1 MYHQHFGLNEAPFSI
16 AVNPRYLFM
25 SQRHRDALAHLLYGV
40 SGGGGFILLTGEVG
54 TGKTTVN
61 RCLLEQLPDTT
72 DLAIILNPALS
83 AVELLATA
91 CDELKIDYPQGTES
105 LKALTDALHR
115 YLLDNYEQGRKT
127 VLMID
132 EAQHLD
138 FDVLEQI
145 RLLTNLE
152 TNDEKLLQII
162 LIGQPE
168 LTEKLSR
175 PELRQLNQRITARY
189 NLQPL
194 NLQETT
200 AYIRHRLEVAGL
212 RGGVSLFDSA
222 AVKQIHSLT
231 RGIPRLI
238 NVLCDRAL
246 LGAYGQQ
253 RGRVN
258 KKLIAEAAAEVFGDQ
273 ASASSA
279 KNAIGKRALLLLM
292 IAAASAGA
300 GYWFSEGGRLNNGTL
315 MGDAKPTAD
324 LSADAISTGNV
335 SRAPSGVVTSDLSKS
350 AGSANSSTTSSI
362 DNAGTVSSSTTLDG
376 RGRLVGEGNESS
388 GVAGFQ
394 ASQPPGAITGAITG
408 NKADGAIN
416 NPNFNATDGFG
427 SAQISAASPQQLMS
441 SAPVWELQ
449 IQEANERFW
458 QAASSTPVPS
468 TVCPPPVITGLECT
482 KQSVQV
488 WNDLM
493 SLNRPVLLEMVT
505 DDKFAAATLVL
516 AFRGASALTWT
527 PQGVLEVPLGE
538 LADGWTGGVQYLW
551 QTPRGWTGS
560 VGLGDTS
567 PVVDVVAQMFATLD
581 GMAAPT
587 VAAFG
592 PALEARVRLFQENEG
607 IAADGVV
614 GEQTILRLNDRLGI
628 GLTSQRALE
637 RSSMWLPKASTANG
651 YQRDQR

>member
-115 YLLDNYEQGRKT
+115 YLLDNHERGRKT

-194 NLQETT
+194 NLQETA
-200 AYIRHRLEVAGL
+200 AYIKHRLEIAGL
-212 RGGVSLFDSA
+212 RGGVSLFESA

-253 RGRVN
+253 RSRVN
-258 KKLIAEAAAEVFGDQ
+258 KKLIAEAAAEVFGERAAIPAAQ
-273 ASASSA
+273 SSM
-279 KNAIGKRALLLLM
+279 GKRALFLIV
-292 IAAASAGA
+292 IAIASAIA
-300 GYWFSEGGRLNNGTL
+300 GYWVTRSHISE
-315 MGDAKPTAD
+315 
-324 LSADAISTGNV
+324 STILARGP
-335 SRAPSGVVTSDLSKS
+335 ASDLSTRS
-350 AGSANSSTTSSI
+350 DS
-362 DNAGTVSSSTTLDG
+362 TVSDTDNGLLKEGSSLQAGVISRDK
-376 RGRLVGEGNESS
+376 LGNEVNT
-388 GVAGFQ
+388 GVG
-394 ASQPPGAITGAITG
+394 GG
-408 NKADGAIN
+408 
-416 NPNFNATDGFG
+416 GFG
-427 SAQISAASPQQLMS
+427 QPRVNAALRQEITPA
-441 SAPVWELQ
+441 APVWELRV
-449 IQEANERFW
+449 QEASEWLW
-458 QAASSTPVPS
+458 QAASNTPVPS
-468 TVCPPPVITGLECT
+468 SVCPPPKITGLSCS
-482 KQSVQV
+482 KQVVNV
-488 WNDLM
+488 WNDVM
-493 SLNRPVLLEMVT
+493 ALNRPVLLDMVT
-505 DDKFAAATLVL
+505 RDKFSAATLIL
-516 AFRGASALTWT
+516 EFGDTTAYTWARE
-527 PQGVLEVPLGE
+527 GVVEVPLAE
-538 LADGWTGGVQYLW
+538 LADSWTGGVKYLW
-551 QTPRGWTGS
+551 QAPQGWTGS
-560 VGLGDTS
+560 VGLGNTS
-567 PVVDVVAQMFATLD
+567 PVVNVIAQMFATLD
-581 GMAAPT
+581 GMAVPT
-587 VAAFG
+587 VTSFG
-592 PALEARVRLFQENEG
+592 PALEARVRLFQVSEG

-637 RSSMWLPKASTANG
+637 RSSMWVTQTSAAAS

>member
-91 CDELKIDYPQGTES
+91 CDELKIEYPQGTES

-115 YLLDNYEQGRKT
+115 YLLDNHERGRKT

-200 AYIRHRLEVAGL
+200 AYVRHRLEVAGL
-212 RGGVSLFDSA
+212 RGGVSLFESA
-222 AVKQIHSLT
+222 AIKQIHSLT

-253 RGRVN
+253 RSRVN
-258 KKLIAEAAAEVFGDQ
+258 KKLIAEAAAEVFGEKAAVPSGQ
-273 ASASSA
+273 S
-279 KNAIGKRALLLLM
+279 NVGKRALFLIV
-292 IAAASAGA
+292 IAMASAIA
-300 GYWFSEGGRLNNGTL
+300 GYWITQSRISESNIQAPGPASDFSTRP
-315 MGDAKPTAD
+315 D
-324 LSADAISTGNV
+324 
-335 SRAPSGVVTSDLSKS
+335 
-350 AGSANSSTTSSI
+350 
-362 DNAGTVSSSTTLDG
+362 
-376 RGRLVGEGNESS
+376 SS
-388 GVAGFQ
+388 GSDSDDRFVEEGSSQQ
-394 ASQPPGAITGAITG
+394 ASVISPDKLANEINTGLDDNSFGQPRANVGLGQDITLT
-408 NKADGAIN
+408 
-416 NPNFNATDGFG
+416 
-427 SAQISAASPQQLMS
+427 
-441 SAPVWELQ
+441 APVWELRV
-449 IQEANERFW
+449 QEASEWLW
-458 QAASSTPVPS
+458 QAASNTPVPS
-468 TVCPPPVITGLECT
+468 SVCPPPKITGLSCS
-482 KQSVQV
+482 KQEVNV
-488 WNDLM
+488 WNDVM
-493 SLNRPVLLEMVT
+493 ALNRPVLLEIVT
-505 DDKFAAATLVL
+505 KDKFAAAALAL
-516 AFRGASALTWT
+516 AFGEATALMWT
-527 PQGVLEVPLGE
+527 RQGVLEVPLGE
-538 LADGWTGGVQYLW
+538 LADSWTGGVKYLW
-551 QTPRGWTGS
+551 QAPQGWAGS

-567 PVVDVVAQMFATLD
+567 PVVNVIAQMFATLD
-581 GMAAPT
+581 GMAVPT
-587 VAAFG
+587 VTSFG
-592 PALEARVRLFQENEG
+592 PALEARVRLFQVSEG

-637 RSSMWLPKASTANG
+637 RSSMWVTQTPAADS

>member
-115 YLLDNYEQGRKT
+115 YLLDNHERGRKT

-200 AYIRHRLEVAGL
+200 AYIRHRLEIAGL
-212 RGGVSLFDSA
+212 RGGVSLFESA

-253 RGRVN
+253 RSRVN
-258 KKLIAEAAAEVFGDQ
+258 KKLIAEAAAEVFGERAAVPISQ
-273 ASASSA
+273 SSL
-279 KNAIGKRALLLLM
+279 GKRAWLVFLV
-292 IAAASAGA
+292 AVASAA
-300 GYWFSEGGRLNNGTL
+300 VGYWVSQLEVSESNTSARGP
-315 MGDAKPTAD
+315 AAD
-324 LSADAISTGNV
+324 LSARPDASV
-335 SRAPSGVVTSDLSKS
+335 SGTDNGLL
-350 AGSANSSTTSSI
+350 GDSSTQLLQQSAVISR
-362 DNAGTVSSSTTLDG
+362 NKL
-376 RGRLVGEGNESS
+376 GNEVNADI
-388 GVAGFQ
+388 GDGGF
-394 ASQPPGAITGAITG
+394 SQP
-408 NKADGAIN
+408 
-416 NPNFNATDGFG
+416 NAN
-427 SAQISAASPQQLMS
+427 AASVQGITPA
-441 SAPVWELQ
+441 APVWELRV
-449 IQEANERFW
+449 QEANERFW
-458 QAASSTPVPS
+458 QAASNTPVPS
-468 TVCPPPVITGLECT
+468 TVCPPPKITGLSCS
-482 KQSVQV
+482 KQSVNV
-488 WNDLM
+488 WNDVM
-493 SLNRPVLLEMVT
+493 ALNRPVLLEIVT
-505 DDKFAAATLVL
+505 KDKFAGAALVL
-516 AFRGASALTWT
+516 AFGETTALMWT
-527 PQGVLEVPLGE
+527 RQGVLEVSLGE
-538 LADGWTGGVQYLW
+538 LADSWTGSIQYLW
-551 QTPRGWTGS
+551 QAPQGWAGS
-560 VGLGDTS
+560 VGLGNTS
-567 PVVDVVAQMFATLD
+567 PVVNVIAQMFATLD
-581 GMAAPT
+581 GMTAPNVT
-587 VAAFG
+587 SFG
-592 PALEARVRLFQENEG
+592 PALEARVRLFQESEG

-637 RSSMWLPKASTANG
+637 RSSMWATQDSAAGG

>member
-40 SGGGGFILLTGEVG
+40 SGGSGFILLTGEVG

-61 RCLLEQLPDTT
+61 RCLLEQLPETT

-83 AVELLATA
+83 AAELLATA

-115 YLLDNYEQGRKT
+115 YLLDNHANGRKT

-138 FDVLEQI
+138 FNVLEQI

-168 LTEKLSR
+168 LTDKLSR

-200 AYIRHRLEVAGL
+200 AYIKHRLDIAGL
-212 RGGVSLFDSA
+212 RGGTSLFEAA
-222 AVKQIHSLT
+222 AVNLIHRLT

-258 KKLIAEAAAEVFGDQ
+258 KKLIAEAASEVFGEQ
-273 ASASSA
+273 AGAASSTRGMA
-279 KNAIGKRALLLLM
+279 NRAVLVLIVAFM
-292 IAAASAGA
+292 SAVA
-300 GYWFSEGGRLNNGTL
+300 GYFLSQTVTSVGDTKLSGSSEVPSDTSMESAVVLATVPSNAAERPLGSRRLTA
-315 MGDAKPTAD
+315 AKPD
-324 LSADAISTGNV
+324 MGFSQPSPLSDAISG
-335 SRAPSGVVTSDLSKS
+335 SLSS
-350 AGSANSSTTSSI
+350 TESSSEIISIENSSSVDATQGLAFTSS
-362 DNAGTVSSSTTLDG
+362 
-376 RGRLVGEGNESS
+376 
-388 GVAGFQ
+388 
-394 ASQPPGAITGAITG
+394 
-408 NKADGAIN
+408 
-416 NPNFNATDGFG
+416 NP
-427 SAQISAASPQQLMS
+427 L
-441 SAPVWELQ
+441 WELSVR
-449 IQEANERFW
+449 EANEVFW
-458 QAASSTPVPS
+458 QAASNSPVPS
-468 TVCPPPVITGLECT
+468 TVCPPPRITGLNCT
-482 KQSVQV
+482 IQSVQV

-505 DDKFAAATLVL
+505 KDRFAAAAFVL
-516 AFRGASALTWT
+516 AFREASALTWT
-527 PQGVLEVPLGE
+527 KQGVREVPLAE
-538 LADGWTGGVQYLW
+538 LAGGWTGGARYLW
-551 QTPRGWTGS
+551 QAPRGWSGS
-560 VGLGDTS
+560 VALGNTS
-567 PVVDVVAQMFATLD
+567 SAVNVIAQMFATLD
-581 GMAAPT
+581 DMAAPT
-587 VAAFG
+587 VTNFG
-592 PALEARVRLFQENEG
+592 QALQDRVRLFQETEG
-607 IAADGVV
+607 IVADGVV
-614 GEQTILRLNDRLGI
+614 GEQTLLRLNDRLGI
-628 GLTSQRALE
+628 GLTSERALE
-637 RSSMWLPKASTANG
+637 RSSMWIVKASQASG
-651 YQRDQR
+651 YKRDSR

>member
-115 YLLDNYEQGRKT
+115 YLLDNHERGRKT

-200 AYIRHRLEVAGL
+200 AYIRHRLEIAGL
-212 RGGVSLFDSA
+212 RAGVSLFESS

-253 RGRVN
+253 RSRVN
-258 KKLIAEAAAEVFGDQ
+258 KKLIAEAAAEVFGEKAAVRSSQ
-273 ASASSA
+273 SSA
-279 KNAIGKRALLLLM
+279 GKRAWLVFLV
-292 IAAASAGA
+292 AVASAA
-300 GYWFSEGGRLNNGTL
+300 VGYWVSQLEVSESNTSARGPIADFSS
-315 MGDAKPTAD
+315 D
-324 LSADAISTGNV
+324 LSARPNASVSGTDNGLLGDSSTQPSQQSAVISRNKLGNEV
-335 SRAPSGVVTSDLSKS
+335 NADIGDGDLSQPQVNV
-350 AGSANSSTTSSI
+350 ALVESI
-362 DNAGTVSSSTTLDG
+362 T
-376 RGRLVGEGNESS
+376 
-388 GVAGFQ
+388 
-394 ASQPPGAITGAITG
+394 P
-408 NKADGAIN
+408 
-416 NPNFNATDGFG
+416 
-427 SAQISAASPQQLMS
+427 AAR
-441 SAPVWELQ
+441 VWELRV
-449 IQEANERFW
+449 QEANERFW
-458 QAASSTPVPS
+458 QAASNTPVPS
-468 TVCPPPVITGLECT
+468 TVCPPPKITGLSCS
-482 KQSVQV
+482 KQSVNV
-488 WNDLM
+488 WNDVM
-493 SLNRPVLLEMVT
+493 ALNRPVLLEIVT
-505 DDKFAAATLVL
+505 KDKFAGAALVL
-516 AFRGASALTWT
+516 AFGETTALMWT
-527 PQGVLEVPLGE
+527 RQGVLEVSLGE
-538 LADGWTGGVQYLW
+538 LADSWTGSIQYLW
-551 QTPRGWTGS
+551 QAPQGWTGS
-560 VGLGDTS
+560 VGLGNTS
-567 PVVDVVAQMFATLD
+567 PVVNVIAQMFATLD
-581 GMAAPT
+581 GMIAPN
-587 VAAFG
+587 VASFG
-592 PALEARVRLFQENEG
+592 PALEARVRLFQESEG

-637 RSSMWLPKASTANG
+637 RSSLWVTQASAAAG
-651 YQRDQR
+651 YQRGQR

>member
-115 YLLDNYEQGRKT
+115 YLLDNHERGRKT
-127 VLMID
+127 VSMID

-200 AYIRHRLEVAGL
+200 AYIRHRLEIAGL
-212 RGGVSLFDSA
+212 RGGVSLFESA

-253 RGRVN
+253 RSRVN
-258 KKLIAEAAAEVFGDQ
+258 KKLIAEAAAEVFGEK
-273 ASASSA
+273 AAIPSAQS
-279 KNAIGKRALLLLM
+279 NVGKRALFLIV
-292 IAAASAGA
+292 IAMASAIA
-300 GYWFSEGGRLNNGTL
+300 GYWVTQSRISETNIQAPGPAPDFSTHSDSRVFDTDNRLVEEGSSRQ
-315 MGDAKPTAD
+315 AD
-324 LSADAISTGNV
+324 VISPDKLANEINTGL
-335 SRAPSGVVTSDLSKS
+335 DD
-350 AGSANSSTTSSI
+350 NSFGQPQA
-362 DNAGTVSSSTTLDG
+362 NAGLGQDTTL
-376 RGRLVGEGNESS
+376 
-388 GVAGFQ
+388 
-394 ASQPPGAITGAITG
+394 T
-408 NKADGAIN
+408 
-416 NPNFNATDGFG
+416 
-427 SAQISAASPQQLMS
+427 
-441 SAPVWELQ
+441 APVWELRV
-449 IQEANERFW
+449 QEASEWLW
-458 QAASSTPVPS
+458 QAASNTPVPS
-468 TVCPPPVITGLECT
+468 SVCPPPKITGLSCS
-482 KQSVQV
+482 KQEVDV
-488 WNDLM
+488 WNDVM
-493 SLNRPVLLEMVT
+493 ALNRSVLLEIVT
-505 DDKFAAATLVL
+505 NDKFAAAALVL
-516 AFRGASALTWT
+516 AFGETTALMWT
-527 PQGVLEVPLGE
+527 RQGVLEVPLGE
-538 LADGWTGGVQYLW
+538 LADSWTGGVKYLW
-551 QTPRGWTGS
+551 QAPQGWTGS

-567 PVVDVVAQMFATLD
+567 PVVNVIAQMFATLD
-581 GMAAPT
+581 GMAVPT
-587 VAAFG
+587 VTSFG
-592 PALEARVRLFQENEG
+592 PALEARVRLFQVSEG

-637 RSSMWLPKASTANG
+637 RSSMWVTQTPATDR

>member
-105 LKALTDALHR
+105 LKALTDALHH
-115 YLLDNYEQGRKT
+115 YLLDNHERGRKT

-200 AYIRHRLEVAGL
+200 AYIRHRLEVAGV
-212 RGGVSLFDSA
+212 RGGISLFESA

-253 RGRVN
+253 RSRVN
-258 KKLIAEAAAEVFGDQ
+258 KKLIAEAAAEVFGEK
-273 ASASSA
+273 AAIPSAQS
-279 KNAIGKRALLLLM
+279 NVGKRALFLIV
-292 IAAASAGA
+292 IAMASAIA
-300 GYWFSEGGRLNNGTL
+300 GYWVTQSRISETNIQAPGPAPDFSTHSDSRVFDTDNRLVEEGSSRQ
-315 MGDAKPTAD
+315 AD
-324 LSADAISTGNV
+324 VISPDKLANEINTGL
-335 SRAPSGVVTSDLSKS
+335 DD
-350 AGSANSSTTSSI
+350 NSFGQPQA
-362 DNAGTVSSSTTLDG
+362 NAGLGQDTTL
-376 RGRLVGEGNESS
+376 
-388 GVAGFQ
+388 
-394 ASQPPGAITGAITG
+394 T
-408 NKADGAIN
+408 
-416 NPNFNATDGFG
+416 
-427 SAQISAASPQQLMS
+427 
-441 SAPVWELQ
+441 APVWELRV
-449 IQEANERFW
+449 QEASEWLW
-458 QAASSTPVPS
+458 QAASNTPVPS
-468 TVCPPPVITGLECT
+468 SVCPPPKITGLSCS
-482 KQSVQV
+482 KQDVDV
-488 WNDLM
+488 WNDVM
-493 SLNRPVLLEMVT
+493 ALNRPVLLEIVT
-505 DDKFAAATLVL
+505 NDKFAAAALVL
-516 AFRGASALTWT
+516 AFGETTALMWT
-527 PQGVLEVPLGE
+527 RQGVLEVALGE
-538 LADGWTGGVQYLW
+538 LADSWTGGVKYLW
-551 QTPRGWTGS
+551 QAPQGWTGS

-567 PVVDVVAQMFATLD
+567 PVVNVIAQMFATLD
-581 GMAAPT
+581 GMAVPT
-587 VAAFG
+587 ITSFG
-592 PALEARVRLFQENEG
+592 PALEARVRLFQVSEG

-637 RSSMWLPKASTANG
+637 RSSMWVTQTPAGNS

>member
-115 YLLDNYEQGRKT
+115 YLLDNHERGRKT

-212 RGGVSLFDSA
+212 RSGISLFDSA
-222 AVKQIHSLT
+222 AVKHIHNLT

-253 RGRVN
+253 RSRVN
-258 KKLIAEAAAEVFGDQ
+258 KSLIAEAAAEVFGQ
-273 ASASSA
+273 KAPVPVSQG
-279 KNAIGKRALLLLM
+279 NVGKRAVLALLV
-292 IAAASAGA
+292 AAASAAA
-300 GYWFSEGGRLNNGTL
+300 GYWVSQSDVSESNILARV
-315 MGDAKPTAD
+315 P
-324 LSADAISTGNV
+324 
-335 SRAPSGVVTSDLSKS
+335 TSDLS
-350 AGSANSSTTSSI
+350 AGPDASVSDNDNDLSGRSSTQPSQQSVVISRKKLGTEV
-362 DNAGTVSSSTTLDG
+362 NAGIGDG
-376 RGRLVGEGNESS
+376 
-388 GVAGFQ
+388 GF
-394 ASQPPGAITGAITG
+394 SQPKV
-408 NKADGAIN
+408 NAD
-416 NPNFNATDGFG
+416 FG
-427 SAQISAASPQQLMS
+427 QGVTPA
-441 SAPVWELQ
+441 APVWELR

-458 QAASSTPVPS
+458 QAASNTPVPS
-468 TVCPPPVITGLECT
+468 TVCPPPKITGLSCS
-482 KQSVQV
+482 KQAVNV
-488 WNDLM
+488 WNDMM

-505 DDKFAAATLVL
+505 KDKFAAAALVL
-516 AFRGASALTWT
+516 SFGETTALVWTRQGA
-527 PQGVLEVPLGE
+527 LEIPLGE
-538 LADGWTGGVQYLW
+538 LADSWTGGVKYLW
-551 QTPRGWTGS
+551 QAPQGWTGS
-560 VGLGDTS
+560 VGLGSSS
-567 PVVDVVAQMFATLD
+567 PVVDVIAQMFATLD
-581 GMAAPT
+581 GMAAPK
-587 VAAFG
+587 VESFG
-592 PALEARVRLFQENEG
+592 PALEARVRLFQEREG

-637 RSSMWLPKASTANG
+637 RSSMWVTQATVAGG
-651 YQRDQR
+651 YQRGQR

>member
-115 YLLDNYEQGRKT
+115 YLLDNHERGRKT

-212 RGGVSLFDSA
+212 RSGFSLFESA
-222 AVKQIHSLT
+222 AVKQIHNLT

-253 RGRVN
+253 RSRVN
-258 KKLIAEAAAEVFGDQ
+258 KKLIAEAAAEVFGEKAAVPVSQ
-273 ASASSA
+273 S
-279 KNAIGKRALLLLM
+279 NVGKRALLALLV
-292 IAAASAGA
+292 AAASAAA
-300 GYWFSEGGRLNNGTL
+300 GYWVSQSDVSVSNILARGP
-315 MGDAKPTAD
+315 ASD
-324 LSADAISTGNV
+324 LSAGSDASV
-335 SRAPSGVVTSDLSKS
+335 SDNENDLS
-350 AGSANSSTTSSI
+350 GRSSTQPSQQPVVISRNELGTEV
-362 DNAGTVSSSTTLDG
+362 NAGIGDG
-376 RGRLVGEGNESS
+376 
-388 GVAGFQ
+388 GF
-394 ASQPPGAITGAITG
+394 SQP
-408 NKADGAIN
+408 KAN
-416 NPNFNATDGFG
+416 
-427 SAQISAASPQQLMS
+427 AASVQGITPA
-441 SAPVWELQ
+441 APVWELRV
-449 IQEANERFW
+449 QEANERFW
-458 QAASSTPVPS
+458 QAASNTPVPT
-468 TVCPPPVITGLECT
+468 TVCPPPKITGLSCS
-482 KQSVQV
+482 KQSVNV
-488 WNDLM
+488 WNDVM
-493 SLNRPVLLEMVT
+493 ALNRPVLLEIVT
-505 DDKFAAATLVL
+505 KDKFAAAALVL
-516 AFRGASALTWT
+516 AFGETTALMWT
-527 PQGVLEVPLGE
+527 RQGVLEVSLGE
-538 LADGWTGGVQYLW
+538 LADSWTGSIQYLW
-551 QTPRGWTGS
+551 QAPQGWIGS
-560 VGLGDTS
+560 VGLGNTS
-567 PVVDVVAQMFATLD
+567 PVVNVIAQMFATLD
-581 GMAAPT
+581 GMTAPNVT
-587 VAAFG
+587 SFG
-592 PALEARVRLFQENEG
+592 PALEARVRLFQESEG

-637 RSSMWLPKASTANG
+637 RSSTWVTQASMAGG
-651 YQRDQR
+651 YQRGQR

>member
-115 YLLDNYEQGRKT
+115 YLLDNHERGRKT

-200 AYIRHRLEVAGL
+200 AYIRHRLKVAGL
-212 RGGVSLFDSA
+212 RSGVSLFESA
-222 AVKQIHSLT
+222 AVKQIHNLT

-253 RGRVN
+253 RSRVN
-258 KKLIAEAAAEVFGDQ
+258 KKLIAEAAAEVFGEKTAVPVSQ
-273 ASASSA
+273 S
-279 KNAIGKRALLLLM
+279 NVGKRALLALLV
-292 IAAASAGA
+292 AAASAAG
-300 GYWFSEGGRLNNGTL
+300 GYWLNQSNVSESNILARGP
-315 MGDAKPTAD
+315 ASD
-324 LSADAISTGNV
+324 LSAGPDASV
-335 SRAPSGVVTSDLSKS
+335 SDNDYDLS
-350 AGSANSSTTSSI
+350 GRSSTQPSQQPAVISRNKLGNEI
-362 DNAGTVSSSTTLDG
+362 NAGIVDG
-376 RGRLVGEGNESS
+376 
-388 GVAGFQ
+388 GF
-394 ASQPPGAITGAITG
+394 SQPEV
-408 NKADGAIN
+408 
-416 NPNFNATDGFG
+416 
-427 SAQISAASPQQLMS
+427 SAALGQDITPTVP
-441 SAPVWELQ
+441 AWELR

-458 QAASSTPVPS
+458 QAASNTPVPS
-468 TVCPPPVITGLECT
+468 TVCPPPKITGLSCS
-482 KQSVQV
+482 KQAVNV
-488 WNDLM
+488 WNDVM

-505 DDKFAAATLVL
+505 KDKFAAAALVL
-516 AFRGASALTWT
+516 AFGDARALTWT
-527 PQGVLEVPLGE
+527 RQGILEVPLGE
-538 LADGWTGGVQYLW
+538 LADSWTGGVQYLW
-551 QTPRGWTGS
+551 QAPQGWTGS
-560 VGLGDTS
+560 VGLGSNS
-567 PVVDVVAQMFATLD
+567 PVVDVIAQMFATLD
-581 GMAAPT
+581 GMAAPK
-587 VAAFG
+587 VESFG
-592 PALEARVRLFQENEG
+592 PALEARVRLFQEREG

-637 RSSMWLPKASTANG
+637 RSSMWVTQATVAG
-651 YQRDQR
+651 DYQRGQR

>member
-115 YLLDNYEQGRKT
+115 YLLDNHERGRKT

-212 RGGVSLFDSA
+212 RSGGSLFESA
-222 AVKQIHSLT
+222 AVKQIHTLT

-253 RGRVN
+253 RSRVN
-258 KKLIAEAAAEVFGDQ
+258 KKLIAEAAAEVFGEKAAVPSVQ
-273 ASASSA
+273 S
-279 KNAIGKRALLLLM
+279 NVGKRALLALLV
-292 IAAASAGA
+292 SAVSAVA
-300 GYWFSEGGRLNNGTL
+300 GYWVSQSDVSESDILARGP
-315 MGDAKPTAD
+315 A
-324 LSADAISTGNV
+324 
-335 SRAPSGVVTSDLSKS
+335 SDLSTGLDASVSNADDVLLGGSSRQPSQQS
-350 AGSANSSTTSSI
+350 AVISRNKLGTEV
-362 DNAGTVSSSTTLDG
+362 NAGIGDG
-376 RGRLVGEGNESS
+376 
-388 GVAGFQ
+388 GF
-394 ASQPPGAITGAITG
+394 SQPRG
-408 NKADGAIN
+408 NAD
-416 NPNFNATDGFG
+416 FG
-427 SAQISAASPQQLMS
+427 QGVTPAAP
-441 SAPVWELQ
+441 AWELR

-468 TVCPPPVITGLECT
+468 TVCPPPKITGLSCS
-482 KQSVQV
+482 KQAVNV
-488 WNDLM
+488 WNDVM

-505 DDKFAAATLVL
+505 KDKFAAAALVL
-516 AFRGASALTWT
+516 AFGDATALTWT
-527 PQGVLEVPLGE
+527 RQGILEVPLGE
-538 LADGWTGGVQYLW
+538 LADSWTGGVQYLW
-551 QTPRGWTGS
+551 QAPQGWIGS
-560 VGLGDTS
+560 VGLGNTS
-567 PVVDVVAQMFATLD
+567 PVVNVIAQMFATLD
-581 GMAAPT
+581 GMAAPN
-587 VAAFG
+587 VASFG
-592 PALEARVRLFQENEG
+592 PALEARVRLFQESEG

-637 RSSMWLPKASTANG
+637 RSSMWVTQVSAAGG
-651 YQRDQR
+651 YPRGQR

>member
-91 CDELKIDYPQGTES
+91 CDELKIEYPQGTES

-115 YLLDNYEQGRKT
+115 YLLDNHERGRKT

-200 AYIRHRLEVAGL
+200 AYIKHRLEIAGL
-212 RGGVSLFDSA
+212 RGGVSLFESA

-253 RGRVN
+253 RSRVN
-258 KKLIAEAAAEVFGDQ
+258 KKLIAEAAAEVFGEKAAVPSGQ
-273 ASASSA
+273 S
-279 KNAIGKRALLLLM
+279 NVGKRALFLIV
-292 IAAASAGA
+292 IAMASAIA
-300 GYWFSEGGRLNNGTL
+300 GYWVTQSRISETNIQAPGPASDFSTRPDSSGSDTDNRFVEEGSSPQ
-315 MGDAKPTAD
+315 A
-324 LSADAISTGNV
+324 SVISPDKLANEINTGLDDN
-335 SRAPSGVVTSDLSKS
+335 SFGQPRA
-350 AGSANSSTTSSI
+350 
-362 DNAGTVSSSTTLDG
+362 NAGLGQDITL
-376 RGRLVGEGNESS
+376 
-388 GVAGFQ
+388 
-394 ASQPPGAITGAITG
+394 T
-408 NKADGAIN
+408 
-416 NPNFNATDGFG
+416 
-427 SAQISAASPQQLMS
+427 
-441 SAPVWELQ
+441 APVWELRV
-449 IQEANERFW
+449 QEASEWLW
-458 QAASSTPVPS
+458 QAASNTPVPS
-468 TVCPPPVITGLECT
+468 SVCPPPKITGLSCS
-482 KQSVQV
+482 KQEVNV
-488 WNDLM
+488 WNDVM
-493 SLNRPVLLEMVT
+493 ALNRPVLLDIVT
-505 DDKFAAATLVL
+505 KDKFAAAALVL
-516 AFRGASALTWT
+516 AFGEATALMWT
-527 PQGVLEVPLGE
+527 RQGVLEVPLGE
-538 LADGWTGGVQYLW
+538 LADSWTGGVKYLW
-551 QTPRGWTGS
+551 QAPQGWTGS

-567 PVVDVVAQMFATLD
+567 PVVNVIAQMFATLD
-581 GMAAPT
+581 GMAVPT
-587 VAAFG
+587 VTSFG
-592 PALEARVRLFQENEG
+592 PALEARVRLFQVSEG

-637 RSSMWLPKASTANG
+637 RSSMWVTQTPAADS

>member
-115 YLLDNYEQGRKT
+115 YLLDNHERGRKT

-200 AYIRHRLEVAGL
+200 AYIRHRLKVAGL
-212 RGGVSLFDSA
+212 RSGVSLFESA
-222 AVKQIHSLT
+222 AVKQIHNLT

-253 RGRVN
+253 RSRVN
-258 KKLIAEAAAEVFGDQ
+258 KKLIAEAAAEVFGEKAAVPVSQ
-273 ASASSA
+273 S
-279 KNAIGKRALLLLM
+279 NVGKRALLALLV
-292 IAAASAGA
+292 AAASAAG
-300 GYWFSEGGRLNNGTL
+300 GYWLNQSNVSESNILARGP
-315 MGDAKPTAD
+315 APD
-324 LSADAISTGNV
+324 LSAGPDASV
-335 SRAPSGVVTSDLSKS
+335 SDNDYDLS
-350 AGSANSSTTSSI
+350 GRSSTQPSQQPAVISRNKLGNEI
-362 DNAGTVSSSTTLDG
+362 NAGIVDG
-376 RGRLVGEGNESS
+376 
-388 GVAGFQ
+388 GF
-394 ASQPPGAITGAITG
+394 SQPEV
-408 NKADGAIN
+408 
-416 NPNFNATDGFG
+416 
-427 SAQISAASPQQLMS
+427 SAALGQDITPTVP
-441 SAPVWELQ
+441 AWELR

-458 QAASSTPVPS
+458 QAASNTPVPS
-468 TVCPPPVITGLECT
+468 TVCPPPKITGLSCS
-482 KQSVQV
+482 KQAVNV
-488 WNDLM
+488 WNDVM

-505 DDKFAAATLVL
+505 KDKFAAAALVL
-516 AFRGASALTWT
+516 AFGDARALTWT
-527 PQGVLEVPLGE
+527 RQGILEVPLGE
-538 LADGWTGGVQYLW
+538 LADSWTGGVQYLW
-551 QTPRGWTGS
+551 QAPQGWTGS
-560 VGLGDTS
+560 VGLGSNS
-567 PVVDVVAQMFATLD
+567 PVVDVIAQMFATLD
-581 GMAAPT
+581 GMAAPK
-587 VAAFG
+587 VESFG
-592 PALEARVRLFQENEG
+592 PALEARVRLFQEREG

-637 RSSMWLPKASTANG
+637 RSSMWVTQATVAGG
-651 YQRDQR
+651 YQRGQR

>member
-115 YLLDNYEQGRKT
+115 YLLDNHERGRKT

-200 AYIRHRLEVAGL
+200 AYIRHRLEIAGL
-212 RGGVSLFDSA
+212 CGGVSLFESA

-253 RGRVN
+253 RSRVN
-258 KKLIAEAAAEVFGDQ
+258 KKLIAEAAAEVFGER
-273 ASASSA
+273 AAAPISRSSL
-279 KNAIGKRALLLLM
+279 GKRAWLVFLV
-292 IAAASAGA
+292 AVASAA
-300 GYWFSEGGRLNNGTL
+300 VGYWVSQLEVSESNTSARGP
-315 MGDAKPTAD
+315 AAD
-324 LSADAISTGNV
+324 LS
-335 SRAPSGVVTSDLSKS
+335 SDLSARPNASVSVTDNGLLGDRSTQLLQQS
-350 AGSANSSTTSSI
+350 AVISRNKLRNEV
-362 DNAGTVSSSTTLDG
+362 NADIGDG
-376 RGRLVGEGNESS
+376 DL
-388 GVAGFQ
+388 
-394 ASQPPGAITGAITG
+394 SQPQVNVALVESITPA
-408 NKADGAIN
+408 
-416 NPNFNATDGFG
+416 
-427 SAQISAASPQQLMS
+427 
-441 SAPVWELQ
+441 APVWELRV
-449 IQEANERFW
+449 QEANERFW
-458 QAASSTPVPS
+458 QAASNTPVPS
-468 TVCPPPVITGLECT
+468 TVCPPPRITGLSCS
-482 KQSVQV
+482 KQSVKV
-488 WNDLM
+488 WNDVM
-493 SLNRPVLLEMVT
+493 ALNRPVLLEIVT
-505 DDKFAAATLVL
+505 KDKFAGAALVL
-516 AFRGASALTWT
+516 AFGETTALMWT
-527 PQGVLEVPLGE
+527 RQGVLEVSLGE
-538 LADGWTGGVQYLW
+538 LADSWTGSIQYLW
-551 QTPRGWTGS
+551 QAPQGWTGS
-560 VGLGDTS
+560 VGLGNTS
-567 PVVDVVAQMFATLD
+567 PVVNVIAQMFATLD
-581 GMAAPT
+581 GMVAPK
-587 VAAFG
+587 VASFG
-592 PALEARVRLFQENEG
+592 PALEARVRLFQESEG

-637 RSSMWLPKASTANG
+637 RSSMWVTQDSAAGG
-651 YQRDQR
+651 YQRGQR

>member
-105 LKALTDALHR
+105 LKALTDALHH
-115 YLLDNYEQGRKT
+115 YLLDNHARGRKT

-212 RGGVSLFDSA
+212 RGGVSLFESA

-253 RGRVN
+253 RSKVN
-258 KKLIAEAAAEVFGDQ
+258 KRLIAEAAAEVFGEKAAVPPAQ
-273 ASASSA
+273 ST
-279 KNAIGKRALLLLM
+279 IGKRALLVLLV
-292 IAAASAGA
+292 AAASAA
-300 GYWFSEGGRLNNGTL
+300 VGYWVSRADVSESNTSARGPAG
-315 MGDAKPTAD
+315 D
-324 LSADAISTGNV
+324 LSARPNASVSDPNDGSLGDGSTQPSQQSLVV
-335 SRAPSGVVTSDLSKS
+335 SRNTLS
-350 AGSANSSTTSSI
+350 
-362 DNAGTVSSSTTLDG
+362 
-376 RGRLVGEGNESS
+376 NE
-388 GVAGFQ
+388 VDAGFVDGGF
-394 ASQPPGAITGAITG
+394 SQPQV
-408 NKADGAIN
+408 
-416 NPNFNATDGFG
+416 NAALGRD
-427 SAQISAASPQQLMS
+427 IRPAAP
-441 SAPVWELQ
+441 AWELR

-458 QAASSTPVPS
+458 QAASNTPVPS
-468 TVCPPPVITGLECT
+468 TVCPPPKITGLSCS
-482 KQSVQV
+482 KQAVNV
-488 WNDLM
+488 WNDVM
-493 SLNRPVLLEMVT
+493 ALNRPVLLEIVT
-505 DDKFAAATLVL
+505 KDKFAAAALVL
-516 AFRGASALTWT
+516 AFGDATALTWT
-527 PQGVLEVPLGE
+527 RQGILEVPLGE
-538 LADGWTGGVQYLW
+538 LADSWTGDVQYLW
-551 QTPRGWTGS
+551 QAPEGWTDS
-560 VGLGDTS
+560 VGLGNTS
-567 PVVDVVAQMFATLD
+567 SVVNVIAQMFATLD
-581 GMAAPT
+581 GMAAPN
-587 VAAFG
+587 VASFG
-592 PALEARVRLFQENEG
+592 PALEARVRLFQVSEG

-637 RSSMWLPKASTANG
+637 RSSMWITQAAVAGG
-651 YQRDQR
+651 YQRGQR

>member
-115 YLLDNYEQGRKT
+115 YLLDNHERGRKT

-200 AYIRHRLEVAGL
+200 AYIRHRLKVAGL
-212 RGGVSLFDSA
+212 RSGVSLFESA
-222 AVKQIHSLT
+222 AVKQIHNLT

-253 RGRVN
+253 RSRVN
-258 KKLIAEAAAEVFGDQ
+258 KKLIAEAAAEVFGEKAAVPVSQ
-273 ASASSA
+273 S
-279 KNAIGKRALLLLM
+279 NVGKRALLALL
-292 IAAASAGA
+292 IAAASAAG
-300 GYWFSEGGRLNNGTL
+300 GYWLNQSNVSESNILARGP
-315 MGDAKPTAD
+315 ASD
-324 LSADAISTGNV
+324 LSAGPDASV
-335 SRAPSGVVTSDLSKS
+335 SDNDYDLS
-350 AGSANSSTTSSI
+350 GRSSTQPSQQPAVISRNKLGNEI
-362 DNAGTVSSSTTLDG
+362 NAGIVDG
-376 RGRLVGEGNESS
+376 
-388 GVAGFQ
+388 GF
-394 ASQPPGAITGAITG
+394 SQPEV
-408 NKADGAIN
+408 
-416 NPNFNATDGFG
+416 
-427 SAQISAASPQQLMS
+427 SAALGQDITPTVP
-441 SAPVWELQ
+441 AWELR

-458 QAASSTPVPS
+458 QAASNTPVPS
-468 TVCPPPVITGLECT
+468 TVCPPPKITGLSCS
-482 KQSVQV
+482 KQAVNV
-488 WNDLM
+488 WNDVM

-505 DDKFAAATLVL
+505 KDKFAAAALVL
-516 AFRGASALTWT
+516 AFGDARALTWT
-527 PQGVLEVPLGE
+527 RQGILEVPLGE
-538 LADGWTGGVQYLW
+538 LADSWTGGVQYLW
-551 QTPRGWTGS
+551 QAPQGWTGS
-560 VGLGDTS
+560 VGLGSNS
-567 PVVDVVAQMFATLD
+567 PVVDVIAQMFATLD
-581 GMAAPT
+581 GMAAPK
-587 VAAFG
+587 VESFG
-592 PALEARVRLFQENEG
+592 PALEARVRLFQEREG

-637 RSSMWLPKASTANG
+637 RSSMWVTQATVAGG
-651 YQRDQR
+651 YQRGQR

>member
-115 YLLDNYEQGRKT
+115 YLLDNHERGRKT

-194 NLQETT
+194 NLRETT

-212 RGGVSLFDSA
+212 RGGASLFEAA
-222 AVKQIHSLT
+222 AVKQIHNLT

-253 RGRVN
+253 RSRVN
-258 KKLIAEAAAEVFGDQ
+258 KKLIAEAAAEVFGEK
-273 ASASSA
+273 AAVPSAQS
-279 KNAIGKRALLLLM
+279 NVGKRALFLLV
-292 IAAASAGA
+292 IALASAVA
-300 GYWFSEGGRLNNGTL
+300 GYWVSQFDISESNTSVRGPASNLRAGSNASVSDTDNGFAGDGGAKAPQQSGVISEDKQGNELNAGVSDGGLGN
-315 MGDAKPTAD
+315 PQVNAD
-324 LSADAISTGNV
+324 LGQD
-335 SRAPSGVVTSDLSKS
+335 
-350 AGSANSSTTSSI
+350 
-362 DNAGTVSSSTTLDG
+362 
-376 RGRLVGEGNESS
+376 
-388 GVAGFQ
+388 
-394 ASQPPGAITGAITG
+394 ITAE
-408 NKADGAIN
+408 
-416 NPNFNATDGFG
+416 
-427 SAQISAASPQQLMS
+427 
-441 SAPVWELQ
+441 APVWELRV
-449 IQEANERFW
+449 QEANERFW
-458 QAASSTPVPS
+458 QAASNRPAPS
-468 TVCPPPVITGLECT
+468 IVCPPPKITGLSCSQ
-482 KQSVQV
+482 QSVNV

-505 DDKFAAATLVL
+505 KDKFAAAALVL
-516 AFRGASALTWT
+516 GFGESTALTWT
-527 PQGVLEVPLGE
+527 RQGVIEVPLAE
-538 LADGWTGGVQYLW
+538 LAEGWTGGVQYLW
-551 QTPRGWTGS
+551 QAPQGWNGS
-560 VGLGDTS
+560 VGLGNTA
-567 PVVDVVAQMFATLD
+567 PVVNVIAQMFATLD
-581 GMAAPT
+581 GMTAPP
-587 VAAFG
+587 VKSFG
-592 PALEARVRLFQENEG
+592 PALEARVRLFQESEG

-614 GEQTILRLNDRLGI
+614 GQQTILRLNDRLGI

-637 RSSMWLPKASTANG
+637 RSSMWVTQVSAASA
-651 YQRDQR
+651 DQRIQR

>member
-115 YLLDNYEQGRKT
+115 YLLDNHERGRKT

-238 NVLCDRAL
+238 NVLCDRVL

-279 KNAIGKRALLLLM
+279 KNAIGKSVLLLLM

-300 GYWFSEGGRLNNGTL
+300 GYWFSEGGSLNSSTL
-315 MGDAKPTAD
+315 MGDAK
-324 LSADAISTGNV
+324 LSADLGADTIGTGNV
-335 SRAPSGVVTSDLSKS
+335 SRAPSGVVTSELSTS
-350 AGSANSSTTSSI
+350 AGSANVSITSRTDS
-362 DNAGTVSSSTTLDG
+362 AGTVSSSTTLDG

-394 ASQPPGAITGAITG
+394 ASQPLGAITG
-408 NKADGAIN
+408 NNADGAIY
-416 NPNFNATDGFG
+416 NPNFNATDGLG
-427 SAQISAASPQQLMS
+427 SAQTSTASTQQLMS

-458 QAASSTPVPS
+458 QTASSTPVPS
-468 TVCPPPVITGLECT
+468 TICPPPVITGLECT

-516 AFRGASALTWT
+516 AFRETSALTWT
-527 PQGVLEVPLGE
+527 PQGVLEIPLGE

-551 QTPRGWTGS
+551 QSPRGWTGS
-560 VGLGDTS
+560 IGLGDTS

-592 PALEARVRLFQENEG
+592 PALEARVRIFQENEG

-628 GLTSQRALE
+628 GLTSQRALD
-637 RSSMWLPKASTANG
+637 RSSMWLPQASAANG

>member
-105 LKALTDALHR
+105 LKALTDALHH
-115 YLLDNYEQGRKT
+115 YLLDNHERGRKT

-212 RGGVSLFDSA
+212 RGGISLFEPA

-253 RGRVN
+253 RSRVN
-258 KKLIAEAAAEVFGDQ
+258 KKLIAEAAAEVFGEK
-273 ASASSA
+273 AAIPSAQS
-279 KNAIGKRALLLLM
+279 NVGKRALFLIV
-292 IAAASAGA
+292 IAMASAIA
-300 GYWFSEGGRLNNGTL
+300 GYWVTQSRISETNIQAPGPAPDFSTHSDSRVFDTDNRLVEEGSSRQ
-315 MGDAKPTAD
+315 AD
-324 LSADAISTGNV
+324 VISPDKLANEINTGL
-335 SRAPSGVVTSDLSKS
+335 DD
-350 AGSANSSTTSSI
+350 NSFGQPQA
-362 DNAGTVSSSTTLDG
+362 NAGLGQDITL
-376 RGRLVGEGNESS
+376 
-388 GVAGFQ
+388 
-394 ASQPPGAITGAITG
+394 T
-408 NKADGAIN
+408 
-416 NPNFNATDGFG
+416 
-427 SAQISAASPQQLMS
+427 
-441 SAPVWELQ
+441 APVWELRV
-449 IQEANERFW
+449 QEASEWLW
-458 QAASSTPVPS
+458 QAASNTPVPS
-468 TVCPPPVITGLECT
+468 SVCPPPKITGLSCS
-482 KQSVQV
+482 KQDVDV
-488 WNDLM
+488 WNDVM
-493 SLNRPVLLEMVT
+493 ALNRPVMLEIVT
-505 DDKFAAATLVL
+505 NDKFAAAALVL
-516 AFRGASALTWT
+516 AFGETTALMWT
-527 PQGVLEVPLGE
+527 RQGVLEVALGE
-538 LADGWTGGVQYLW
+538 LADSWTGGVKYLW
-551 QTPRGWTGS
+551 QAPQGWTGS

-567 PVVDVVAQMFATLD
+567 PVVNVIAQMFATLD
-581 GMAAPT
+581 GMAVPT
-587 VAAFG
+587 ITSFG
-592 PALEARVRLFQENEG
+592 PALEARVRLFQVSEG

-637 RSSMWLPKASTANG
+637 RSSMWVTQTPAGNS

>member
-91 CDELKIDYPQGTES
+91 CDELKIEYPQGTES

-115 YLLDNYEQGRKT
+115 YLLDNHERGRKT

-200 AYIRHRLEVAGL
+200 AYVRHRLEVAGL
-212 RGGVSLFDSA
+212 RGGVSLFESA
-222 AVKQIHSLT
+222 AIKQIHSLT

-253 RGRVN
+253 RSRVN
-258 KKLIAEAAAEVFGDQ
+258 KKLIAEAAAEVFGEKAAVPSGQ
-273 ASASSA
+273 S
-279 KNAIGKRALLLLM
+279 NVGKRALFLIV
-292 IAAASAGA
+292 IAMASAIA
-300 GYWFSEGGRLNNGTL
+300 GYWITQSRISESNIQAPGPASDFSTRPDSSGSDSDDRFVEEGSSPQ
-315 MGDAKPTAD
+315 A
-324 LSADAISTGNV
+324 SVISPDKLANEINTGLDDN
-335 SRAPSGVVTSDLSKS
+335 SFSQPRA
-350 AGSANSSTTSSI
+350 
-362 DNAGTVSSSTTLDG
+362 NAGLGQDITL
-376 RGRLVGEGNESS
+376 
-388 GVAGFQ
+388 
-394 ASQPPGAITGAITG
+394 T
-408 NKADGAIN
+408 
-416 NPNFNATDGFG
+416 
-427 SAQISAASPQQLMS
+427 
-441 SAPVWELQ
+441 APVWELRV
-449 IQEANERFW
+449 QEASEWLW
-458 QAASSTPVPS
+458 QAASNTPVPS
-468 TVCPPPVITGLECT
+468 SVCPPPKITGLSCS
-482 KQSVQV
+482 KQEVNV
-488 WNDLM
+488 WNDVM
-493 SLNRPVLLEMVT
+493 ALNRPVLLEIVT
-505 DDKFAAATLVL
+505 KDKFAAAALAL
-516 AFRGASALTWT
+516 AFGEATALMWT
-527 PQGVLEVPLGE
+527 RQGVLEVPLGE
-538 LADGWTGGVQYLW
+538 LADSWTGGVKYLW
-551 QTPRGWTGS
+551 QAPQGWAGS

-567 PVVDVVAQMFATLD
+567 PVVNVIAQMFATLD
-581 GMAAPT
+581 GMAVPT
-587 VAAFG
+587 VTSFG
-592 PALEARVRLFQENEG
+592 PALEARVRLFQVSEG

-637 RSSMWLPKASTANG
+637 RSSMWVTQTPAADS